1 MNLLPYSPL
10 KLGAKKAVKMSNVV
24 PGVSGY
30 QGPAGGW
37 GAVKAVAAS
46 VFSQKAVARDII
58 AMFRMNQVK
67 GFDCPGCAWPD
78 PGHRSPME
86 LCENGVKAVSWETTS
101 KKASPEFFRQHT
113 VAELWHYSDYE
124 LENIGRLTHPMKYDA
139 ATDTWQAVEW
149 QVAFADIG
157 EQLRNMASP
166 EQVEFYT
173 SGRTS
178 NEAAFLYQLFA
189 REYGSSNFPDCS
201 NMCHGPTSA
210 GLTPSIGLG
219 KGTVELN
226 DFEHCDLVICV
237 GHNPGTNHPRML
249 TTLREVAQRGARIIS
264 INPLAERGLERF
276 SFPQS
281 PADMLQGH
289 ATMLSNEYYQ
299 VKMGGDASLLKGVM
313 KALIEM
319 DEARILLGQEPC
331 LDRAFLAEHTH
342 GYQELY
348 DDLHRC
354 SWAELEHDSGLNRSQ
369 MEDLADRYD
378 KSNATIICYG
388 LGITQHKNGTENVQQ
403 LVNLLLLKGNMGKKG
418 AGICPLRGHS
428 NVQGDRSVGINEAAS
443 EEFLVR
449 LEGRFNI
456 SVSRKHGRSSVESIR
471 AIERG
476 DAKALICMG
485 GNLAVAM
492 PNPQRT
498 FEAMKKLELQVHVA
512 TKLNRSHLLMAK
524 HNYLLPA
531 LGRTERDMQASGIQS
546 VTVEDSMS
554 MVHASC
560 GALKP
565 ASRWLKS
572 EPAIV
577 AEMARATLPNSP
589 VNWEAMIG
597 DYALIRDAIADVIP
611 AFSGYNARIAE
622 PGGFRMDTPAS
633 RREWKTATGK
643 ANFVVSRERAVERQN
658 QPEDSLVLATL
669 RSHDQYNTTIYG
681 MNDRYR
687 GITGRRDVA
696 FLSQAEAD
704 ARGLVEGD
712 VINIQALDDSGTPS
726 TDRVMY
732 GLTVVIYS
740 MAAGSIGA
748 YLPEANV
755 LLSLDAVD
763 TQSLTP
769 AYKSVPVLIRKA

>member
-1 MNLLPYSPL
+1 MKNS
-10 KLGAKKAVKMSNVV
+10 V

-37 GAVKAVAAS
+37 GAVKAVSAS
-46 VFSQKAVARDII
+46 VFSQKAIARDII
-58 AMFRMNQVK
+58 AMFKMNQVS

-78 PGHRSPME
+78 PGHRASME

-101 KKASPEFFRQHT
+101 KKASPQFFNRHP
-113 VAELWHYSDYE
+113 VSALWQYSDYE
-124 LENIGRLTHPMKYDA
+124 LENVGRLTHPMKYDA
-139 ATDTWQAVEW
+139 ATDRWQAVEW
-149 QVAFADIG
+149 EVAFKEIG
-157 EQLRNMASP
+157 QRLRSYASP

-189 REYGSSNFPDCS
+189 REYGSTNFPDCS

-210 GLTPSIGLG
+210 GLTRAIGLG
-219 KGTVELN
+219 KGTVELE

-249 TTLREVAQRGARIIS
+249 TTLREVAKRGGKIIS
-264 INPLAERGLERF
+264 IKPLAERGLERF

-281 PADMLQGH
+281 PKEMLTGQ
-289 ATMLSNEYYQ
+289 ATKLSSGYYQ
-299 VKMGGDASLLKGVM
+299 VKMGGDAALLKGMM

-319 DEARILLGQEPC
+319 DESRALLNQPSC
-331 LDRAFLAEHTH
+331 LDHQFIADHTD
-342 GYQELY
+342 GYQALY
-348 DDLHRC
+348 DDLRQC
-354 SWAELEHDSGLNRSQ
+354 KWAQLELESGLTHSQ
-369 MEDLADRYD
+369 MEDLAESYNR
-378 KSNATIICYG
+378 SRATIICYG

-403 LVNLLLLKGNMGKKG
+403 LVNLLLLKGNIGKPG

-428 NVQGDRSVGINEAAS
+428 NVQGDRSVGINEAAP
-443 EEFLVR
+443 EAFLQR
-449 LEGRFNI
+449 LEAHFSI
-456 SVSRKHGRSSVESIR
+456 KVSRQHGRSSVESIR

-476 DAKALICMG
+476 EAKALICMG

-492 PNPQRT
+492 PEPQRT
-498 FEAMKKLELQVHVA
+498 FAAMRKLDMQVHIA
-512 TKLNRSHLLMAK
+512 TKLNRSHLLLAK

-531 LGRTERDMQASGIQS
+531 LGRTERDLQATGIQS

-560 GALKP
+560 GGLKP

-577 AEMARATLPNSP
+577 AEMARATLPDSP
-589 VNWEAMIG
+589 VAWEAMSG
-597 DYALIRDAIADVIP
+597 NYALIREAIAAVIP
-611 AFSGYNARIAE
+611 AFEGYNTRIAE

-633 RREWKTATGK
+633 RREWHTPTGK
-643 ANFVVSRERAVERQN
+643 ANFVVGRLSAVSRQQ
-658 QPEDSLVLATL
+658 QPDDALVLATL

-687 GITGRRDVA
+687 GITGRRDVV
-696 FLSQAEAD
+696 FLSEIEAR
-704 ARGLVEGD
+704 ARGLVQGD
-712 VINIQALDDSGTPS
+712 VVNIQALDDNGQRA
-726 TDRVMY
+726 DGREMR

-740 MAAGSIGA
+740 MAVGSIGA

-763 TQSLTP
+763 GESLTP
-769 AYKSVPVLIRKA
+769 AYKSVPVLITKA

>member
-1 MNLLPYSPL
+1 
-10 KLGAKKAVKMSNVV
+10 MSQ
-24 PGVSGY
+24 GVQGVNGY
-30 QGPAGGW
+30 QGSAGGW
-37 GAVKAVAAS
+37 GAVKAVTAS

-78 PGHRSPME
+78 PEHRSSME

-101 KKASPEFFRQHT
+101 KKASPAFFRQHS
-113 VAELWHYSDYE
+113 VAELWNYSDYE
-124 LENIGRLTHPMKYDA
+124 LENIGRLTHPMKYDR
-139 ATDTWQAVEW
+139 ATDRWQAVEW
-149 QVAFADIG
+149 QQAFAEIG
-157 EQLRNMASP
+157 ERLRSYDSP

-189 REYGSSNFPDCS
+189 REYGSNNFPDCS

-210 GLTPSIGLG
+210 GLTQSIGMG
-219 KGTVELN
+219 KGTVELE
-226 DFEHCDLVICV
+226 DFEHCDLVICI

-281 PADMLQGH
+281 PTDMLKGQS
-289 ATMLSNEYYQ
+289 TVLSNDYYQ
-299 VKMGGDASLLKGVM
+299 LKIGGDSSLLKGVM

-319 DEARILLGQEPC
+319 DEARILLGEEPC
-331 LDRAFLAEHTH
+331 LDRAFLAEHTQ
-342 GYQELY
+342 GYQALY
-348 DDLHRC
+348 DDLHQCR
-354 SWAELEHDSGLNRSQ
+354 WADLENDSGLTRSQ
-369 MEDLADRYD
+369 MEDLAYRYD
-378 KSNATIICYG
+378 KSKATIVCYG

-403 LVNLLLLKGNMGKKG
+403 LVNLLLLKGNMGKRG

-443 EEFLVR
+443 EEFLLR
-449 LEGRFNI
+449 LEARFNI
-456 SVSRKHGRSSVESIR
+456 NVPRKHGRSSVESIR
-471 AIERG
+471 AIEREET
-476 DAKALICMG
+476 KALICMG

-492 PNPQRT
+492 PQPQRT
-498 FEAMKKLELQVHVA
+498 FEAMKKLDLQVHVA
-512 TKLNRSHLLMAK
+512 TKLNRSHLLLAK

-531 LGRTERDMQASGIQS
+531 LGRTERDVQTSGIQS

-565 ASRWLKS
+565 ASAWLKS

-589 VNWEAMIG
+589 VNWEAMSG
-597 DYALIRDAIADVIP
+597 NYALIREAIADVIP
-611 AFSGYNARIAE
+611 AFANYNARIE
-622 PGGFRMDTPAS
+622 KTGGFRMDIPAS
-633 RREWKTATGK
+633 RREWHTATGK
-643 ANFVVSRERAVERQN
+643 ANFVVSRQHAVERDK
-658 QPEDSLVLATL
+658 QPADALVLATL

-687 GITGRRDVA
+687 GITGRRDVV
-696 FLSQAEAD
+696 FLSQAETD

-712 VINIQALDDSGTPS
+712 VINLLALDDNGQPDS
-726 TDRVMY
+726 RRAMY
-732 GLTVVIYS
+732 GLTVVVYS

-769 AYKSVPVLIRKA
+769 AYKSVPVIISKA

>member
-1 MNLLPYSPL
+1 M
-10 KLGAKKAVKMSNVV
+10 KKGV

-37 GAVKAVAAS
+37 GAVKAVSAS
-46 VFSQKAVARDII
+46 VFSQRAVARDII
-58 AMFRMNQVK
+58 AMFKMNQIS

-78 PGHRSPME
+78 PGHRAPME

-101 KKASPEFFRQHT
+101 KKASPEFFSRHP
-113 VAELWHYSDYE
+113 VSALWHYSDYE
-124 LENIGRLTHPMKYDA
+124 LENVGRLTHPMKYDA
-139 ATDTWQAVEW
+139 TTDRWQAVEW
-149 QVAFADIG
+149 DVAFQEIG
-157 EQLRNMASP
+157 ERLRSYDSP

-210 GLTPSIGLG
+210 GLTRSIGLG
-219 KGTVELN
+219 KGTVELE
-226 DFEHCDLVICV
+226 DFEHCDLVICI

-249 TTLREVAQRGARIIS
+249 TTLREVAKRGAKIIS
-264 INPLAERGLERF
+264 VNPLAERGLERF

-281 PADMLQGH
+281 PGEMLTGQS
-289 ATMLSNEYYQ
+289 TKLSSRYYQ
-299 VKMGGDASLLKGVM
+299 VKMGGDSALLKGMM

-319 DEARILLGQEPC
+319 DEARALLNQPPC
-331 LDRAFLAEHTH
+331 LDHTFIAEHTD
-342 GYQELY
+342 GYQALY
-348 DDLHRC
+348 EDLRQC
-354 SWAELEHDSGLNRSQ
+354 KWAELEQESGLTHSQ
-369 MEDLADRYD
+369 MEDLADSYN
-378 KSNATIICYG
+378 KSRATIICYG
-388 LGITQHKNGTENVQQ
+388 LGITQHKNGTENVQH
-403 LVNLLLLKGNMGKKG
+403 LVNLLLLKGNMGKPG

-428 NVQGDRSVGINEAAS
+428 NVQGDRSVGINEAAPES
-443 EEFLVR
+443 FLKR
-449 LEGRFNI
+449 LEEHFSI
-456 SVSRKHGRSSVESIR
+456 KVSRKHGRSSVESIR

-476 DAKALICMG
+476 EARALICMG

-492 PNPQRT
+492 PEPQRT
-498 FEAMKKLELQVHVA
+498 FAAMKKLDLQVHVA
-512 TKLNRSHLLMAK
+512 TKLNRSHLLLAK

-531 LGRTERDMQASGIQS
+531 LGRTERDLQATGIQS

-577 AEMARATLPNSP
+577 AEMARATLPHSP
-589 VNWEAMIG
+589 VSWEEMSG
-597 DYALIRDAIADVIP
+597 NYALIREAIEAVIP
-611 AFSGYNARIAE
+611 AFADYNARIAQ

-633 RREWKTATGK
+633 RREWHTSNGK
-643 ANFVVSRERAVERQN
+643 ANFVVGQRRAVDRQQ
-658 QPEDSLVLATL
+658 QPDDALVLATL

-687 GITGRRDVA
+687 GITGRRDVV
-696 FLSQAEAD
+696 FLSEKEATQ
-704 ARGLVEGD
+704 RGLVQGD
-712 VINIQALDDSGTPS
+712 VVNVQALDDHGQPAEGRT
-726 TDRVMY
+726 ML

-763 TQSLTP
+763 DESLTP
-769 AYKSVPVLIRKA
+769 AYKSVPVVIAKA